1 MNKKNEFFKNLG
13 KLLEKSAINYKDLSN
28 ELINICKSKRED
40 FIFKMK
46 LVSKE
51 MEIVKKRLDNLEN
64 ICRKTKQRKK
74 NQKGKNT
81 STLSPPNSDFPNCIF
96 PP

>member
-1 MNKKNEFFKNLG
+1 MG
-13 KLLEKSAINYKDLSN
+13 KLLEKSIINYKDLSN

-51 MEIVKKRLDNLEN
+51 EMEIVKKRLDNLEN
-64 ICRKTKQRKK
+64 IVEKQNKK
-74 NQKGKNT
+74 KK
-81 STLSPPNSDFPNCIF
+81 SKR
-96 PP
+96 

>member
-13 KLLEKSAINYKDLSN
+13 KLLEKSIINYKDLSN

-51 MEIVKKRLDNLEN
+51 EMEIVKKRLDNLEN
-64 ICRKTKQRKK
+64 IVEKQNKK
-74 NQKGKNT
+74 KK
-81 STLSPPNSDFPNCIF
+81 SKR
-96 PP
+96 

>member
-13 KLLEKSAINYKDLSN
+13 KLLEKSIINYKDLSN

-51 MEIVKKRLDNLEN
+51 EMEIVKKRLDNLEN
-64 ICRKTKQRKK
+64 IFEKQNKK
-74 NQKGKNT
+74 KK
-81 STLSPPNSDFPNCIF
+81 SKR
-96 PP
+96 

>member
-13 KLLEKSAINYKDLSN
+13 KLLEKSIINYKDLSN

-51 MEIVKKRLDNLEN
+51 EMEIVKKRLDNLEN
-64 ICRKTKQRKK
+64 IFEKQNKKKKTKR
-74 NQKGKNT
+74 
-81 STLSPPNSDFPNCIF
+81 
-96 PP
+96 

>member
-1 MNKKNEFFKNLG
+1 MSKKNEFFKNLG
-13 KLLEKSAINYKDLSN
+13 KLLEKSIINYKDLSN

-51 MEIVKKRLDNLEN
+51 EMEIVKKRLDNLEN
-64 ICRKTKQRKK
+64 IVEKQKK
-74 NQKGKNT
+74 KKK
-81 STLSPPNSDFPNCIF
+81 SKR
-96 PP
+96 

>member
-1 MNKKNEFFKNLG
+1 MSKKNEFFKNLG
-13 KLLEKSAINYKDLSN
+13 KLLEKSIINYKDLSN

-51 MEIVKKRLDNLEN
+51 EMEIVKKRLDNLEN
-64 ICRKTKQRKK
+64 IFEKQNKK
-74 NQKGKNT
+74 KK
-81 STLSPPNSDFPNCIF
+81 SKR
-96 PP
+96 

>member
-1 MNKKNEFFKNLG
+1 MNGMCENIIMNKKNEFFKNLG
-13 KLLEKSAINYKDLSN
+13 KLLEKSIINYKDLSN

-51 MEIVKKRLDNLEN
+51 EMEIVKKRLDNLEN
-64 ICRKTKQRKK
+64 IVEKQNKK
-74 NQKGKNT
+74 KK
-81 STLSPPNSDFPNCIF
+81 SKR
-96 PP
+96 

>member
-13 KLLEKSAINYKDLSN
+13 KLLEKSIINYKDLSN

-51 MEIVKKRLDNLEN
+51 EMEIVKKRLDNLEN
-64 ICRKTKQRKK
+64 IVEKQNKK
-74 NQKGKNT
+74 KK
-81 STLSPPNSDFPNCIF
+81 SKW
-96 PP
+96 

>member
-13 KLLEKSAINYKDLSN
+13 KLLEKSIINYKDLSN

-51 MEIVKKRLDNLEN
+51 EMEIVKKRLDNLEN
-64 ICRKTKQRKK
+64 IVEKQKK
-74 NQKGKNT
+74 KKK
-81 STLSPPNSDFPNCIF
+81 SKR
-96 PP
+96 

>member
-1 MNKKNEFFKNLG
+1 MSKKNEFFKNLG
-13 KLLEKSAINYKDLSN
+13 KLLEKSIINYKDLSN

-51 MEIVKKRLDNLEN
+51 EMEIVKKRLDNLEN
-64 ICRKTKQRKK
+64 IVEKQNKK
-74 NQKGKNT
+74 KKIKKVKIPQ
-81 STLSPPNSDFPNCIF
+81 L
-96 PP
+96 

>member
-13 KLLEKSAINYKDLSN
+13 KLLEKSIINYKDLSN

-51 MEIVKKRLDNLEN
+51 EMEIVKKRLDNIEN
-64 ICRKTKQRKK
+64 IVEKQNKKTVFFLHEILLYLMK
-74 NQKGKNT
+74 
-81 STLSPPNSDFPNCIF
+81 
-96 PP
+96 

>member
-1 MNKKNEFFKNLG
+1 MSKKNEFFKNLG
-13 KLLEKSAINYKDLSN
+13 KLLEKSIINYKDLSN

-51 MEIVKKRLDNLEN
+51 EMEIVKKRLDNLEN
-64 ICRKTKQRKK
+64 IVEKQNKK
-74 NQKGKNT
+74 KK
-81 STLSPPNSDFPNCIF
+81 SKR
-96 PP
+96 

>member
-1 MNKKNEFFKNLG
+1 MSKINEFFKNLG
-13 KLLEKSAINYKDLSN
+13 KLLEKSIINYKDLSN

-51 MEIVKKRLDNLEN
+51 EMEIVKKRLDNLEN
-64 ICRKTKQRKK
+64 IVEKQNKK
-74 NQKGKNT
+74 KK
-81 STLSPPNSDFPNCIF
+81 SKR
-96 PP
+96 

>member
-1 MNKKNEFFKNLG
+1 MCKKNEFFKNLG
-13 KLLEKSAINYKDLSN
+13 KLLEKSIINYKDLSN

-51 MEIVKKRLDNLEN
+51 EMEIVKKRLDNLEN
-64 ICRKTKQRKK
+64 IVEKQNKK
-74 NQKGKNT
+74 KK
-81 STLSPPNSDFPNCIF
+81 SKR
-96 PP
+96 

>member
-13 KLLEKSAINYKDLSN
+13 KLLEKSIINYKDLSN

-51 MEIVKKRLDNLEN
+51 EMEIVKKRLDNLEN
-64 ICRKTKQRKK
+64 IVEKQNKK
-74 NQKGKNT
+74 KKWHLNY
-81 STLSPPNSDFPNCIF
+81 
-96 PP
+96 

>member
-1 MNKKNEFFKNLG
+1 M
-13 KLLEKSAINYKDLSN
+13 LEKSIINYKDLSN

-51 MEIVKKRLDNLEN
+51 EMEIVKKRLDNLEN
-64 ICRKTKQRKK
+64 IVEKQKK
-74 NQKGKNT
+74 KKK
-81 STLSPPNSDFPNCIF
+81 SKR
-96 PP
+96 

>member
-13 KLLEKSAINYKDLSN
+13 KLLEKSIINYKDLSN

-51 MEIVKKRLDNLEN
+51 EMEIVKKRLDNIEN
-64 ICRKTKQRKK
+64 IVEKK
-74 NQKGKNT
+74 NKKKK
-81 STLSPPNSDFPNCIF
+81 SKR
-96 PP
+96 

>member
-13 KLLEKSAINYKDLSN
+13 KLLEKSIINYKDLSN

-51 MEIVKKRLDNLEN
+51 EMEIVKKRLDNIEN
-64 ICRKTKQRKK
+64 IVEKQNKK
-74 NQKGKNT
+74 KK
-81 STLSPPNSDFPNCIF
+81 SKR
-96 PP
+96 

>member
-13 KLLEKSAINYKDLSN
+13 KLLEKSIINYKDLSN

-51 MEIVKKRLDNLEN
+51 EMEIVKKRLDNIEN
-64 ICRKTKQRKK
+64 IVEKQNKK
-74 NQKGKNT
+74 KKIKKVKIPQ
-81 STLSPPNSDFPNCIF
+81 L
-96 PP
+96 

>member
-13 KLLEKSAINYKDLSN
+13 KLLEKSIINYKDLSN

-51 MEIVKKRLDNLEN
+51 EMEIVKKRLDNIEN
-64 ICRKTKQRKK
+64 IVEKKNKKK